1 MAAMVASV
9 NASVALVPV
18 PSLDD
23 LARDPSLAGA
33 VPRHAA
39 AALVAAGLV
48 AVSAAAGRLLAL
60 SAEPESASHAAGG
73 APDEWLDAAGVEARF
88 SLSARW
94 LSDHG
99 RALDLHRIR
108 SRPSRKAVRY
118 HVGRLR
124 RFLEAACRA

>member
-1 MAAMVASV
+1 MSAIAMPSTVAI
-9 NASVALVPV
+9 PT
-18 PSLDD
+18 LDD

-33 VPRHAA
+33 LPRHAA

-60 SAEPESASHAAGG
+60 STEPDASPRDLGREAG
-73 APDEWLDAAGVEARF
+73 PETLTAAGVEALF
-88 SLSARW
+88 GLSARW
-94 LSDHG
+94 LEDHG

-108 SRPSRKAVRY
+108 HRPSRKMVLY

-124 RFLEAACRA
+124 RFIEAAACRA